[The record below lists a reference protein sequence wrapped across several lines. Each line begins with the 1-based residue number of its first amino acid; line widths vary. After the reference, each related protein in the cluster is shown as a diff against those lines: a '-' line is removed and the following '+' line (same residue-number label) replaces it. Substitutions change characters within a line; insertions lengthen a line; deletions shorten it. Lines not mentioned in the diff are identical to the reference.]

1 MKGFKSFA
9 DKTGIDFENGVTCV
23 VGPNGSGKSNITD
36 AIRWVLGE
44 QKVKTLRGSKM
55 EDVIFNGTSHR
66 KPLGYAEV
74 SLIFDNRDNI
84 LPIDYQEVNV
94 TRKVFRSGESQYI
107 INGAHCRLKD
117 IRDLFM
123 DTGIGIDGY
132 SMIGQGKID
141 SILSNKKDD
150 RRQIFDEASEI
161 VKFKNRKNEAVK
173 KLNNTEENLI
183 RVNDIVSELESR
195 VEPLRKEKEKASKY
209 LEFADRLKYLEINS
223 FIMESQTIK
232 EKLDEIAKDISD
244 FENNNIK
251 SIEELNRKK
260 ISFQDLEV
268 SKNEKSSVIDDLTR
282 KINLMME
289 EISAIKSGIEISAE
303 RISSCNREITGNK
316 EEIELSVR
324 RKNSFEEELKDI
336 ESSVKDLEVTLG
348 DKEGLEKKY
357 VGEIDSLKEDLKKLE
372 SSAEGDK
379 SLLVEILNKNE
390 RNKSDIE
397 NYKKM
402 YKEFYDRSCQ
412 LSNDINSLAEKI
424 QVSQSS
430 LEEEIKRRDSIE
442 SSLSEYNNKKDN
454 VLSEKLTLE
463 TRARN
468 LGEEIADEK
477 NKLTEARA
485 RLKVLENMERNFE
498 GFNRSVKSLM
508 KYVEGRNDSSFHG
521 VVGKLIET
529 PKKFETAI
537 EVALGG
543 AVQNVVCDSYDDAK
557 RYIEYLKK
565 TSSGRVTF
573 LPRYDLKYRV
583 PTEDF
588 SNTEGVLG
596 WGSQLVNYSS
606 EYKRVF
612 EYLLGNVLVMDT
624 YDNALK
630 LIRGKKIR
638 YRVVTL
644 SGEVLTSSGTV
655 TGGSMNKKSSNS
667 IIRRSREIKELSK
680 YVSETT
686 VKLKEQIA
694 IYNKDT
700 ERLRNIDS
708 EISSLD
714 KDINNKRMEKLSC
727 DNEIS
732 NYNVLL
738 SGSKEQTDKLSG
750 EKNIVE
756 ERIRNILDNISSL
769 ELDIKINEDNYQ
781 SYRSNIERFSTEIG
795 ELQDKISKK
804 TEELYSYRIE
814 VAKIKE
820 QNQSQ
825 NSRFASIKKDISVI
839 DTSIEGREEAIS
851 GLLLKVKELE
861 KETEILNEK
870 LIKGKEDFEKL
881 QNDIGKR
888 KEELQKIEEE
898 IRNTDISIKK
908 LDEELLNQEKIK
920 NKKEI
925 AKAKLETKFENF
937 VQNLWEK
944 YEIAY
949 LEAFEMKDEN
959 FDHENAEKEIKGLR
973 IKIKGLGDVNV
984 NAIQEYD
991 QVKERYE
998 FLTEQR
1004 KDLIDSKKSL
1014 MKIIGDLED
1023 QMIDQFKV
1031 KFEQIKIQFTTV
1043 FQDLFGGGRAD
1054 LIIKDEDNILD
1065 SDIEIIA
1072 QPPGKKLQSI
1082 NLMSGGEKA
1091 LTAISLLFAI
1101 LKIKPTPFCI
1111 LDEIEAALDDV
1122 NVFRFSEFL
1131 REFSSK
1137 SQFVVIT
1144 HRKGTMEIA
1153 DVLYG
1158 VTMEEFGIS
1167 KLLSLKLENI
1177 EEEIEY
1183 A

>member
-468 LGEEIADEK
+468 LGEEIA
-477 NKLTEARA
+477 R
-485 RLKVLENMERNFE
+485 
-498 GFNRSVKSLM
+498 
-508 KYVEGRNDSSFHG
+508 
-521 VVGKLIET
+521 
-529 PKKFETAI
+529 
-537 EVALGG
+537 
-543 AVQNVVCDSYDDAK
+543 
-557 RYIEYLKK
+557 
-565 TSSGRVTF
+565 
-573 LPRYDLKYRV
+573 
-583 PTEDF
+583 
-588 SNTEGVLG
+588 
-596 WGSQLVNYSS
+596 
-606 EYKRVF
+606 
-612 EYLLGNVLVMDT
+612 
-624 YDNALK
+624 
-630 LIRGKKIR
+630 
-638 YRVVTL
+638 
-644 SGEVLTSSGTV
+644 
-655 TGGSMNKKSSNS
+655 
-667 IIRRSREIKELSK
+667 
-680 YVSETT
+680 
-686 VKLKEQIA
+686 
-694 IYNKDT
+694 
-700 ERLRNIDS
+700 
-708 EISSLD
+708 
-714 KDINNKRMEKLSC
+714 
-727 DNEIS
+727 
-732 NYNVLL
+732 
-738 SGSKEQTDKLSG
+738 
-750 EKNIVE
+750 
-756 ERIRNILDNISSL
+756 
-769 ELDIKINEDNYQ
+769 
-781 SYRSNIERFSTEIG
+781 
-795 ELQDKISKK
+795 
-804 TEELYSYRIE
+804 
-814 VAKIKE
+814 
-820 QNQSQ
+820 
-825 NSRFASIKKDISVI
+825 
-839 DTSIEGREEAIS
+839 
-851 GLLLKVKELE
+851 
-861 KETEILNEK
+861 
-870 LIKGKEDFEKL
+870 
-881 QNDIGKR
+881 
-888 KEELQKIEEE
+888 
-898 IRNTDISIKK
+898 
-908 LDEELLNQEKIK
+908 
-920 NKKEI
+920 
-925 AKAKLETKFENF
+925 
-937 VQNLWEK
+937 
-944 YEIAY
+944 
-949 LEAFEMKDEN
+949 
-959 FDHENAEKEIKGLR
+959 
-973 IKIKGLGDVNV
+973 
-984 NAIQEYD
+984 
-991 QVKERYE
+991 
-998 FLTEQR
+998 
-1004 KDLIDSKKSL
+1004 
-1014 MKIIGDLED
+1014 
-1023 QMIDQFKV
+1023 
-1031 KFEQIKIQFTTV
+1031 
-1043 FQDLFGGGRAD
+1043 
-1054 LIIKDEDNILD
+1054 
-1065 SDIEIIA
+1065 
-1072 QPPGKKLQSI
+1072 
-1082 NLMSGGEKA
+1082 
-1091 LTAISLLFAI
+1091 ISLLK
-1101 LKIKPTPFCI
+1101 L
-1111 LDEIEAALDDV
+1111 EQG
-1122 NVFRFSEFL
+1122 
-1131 REFSSK
+1131 SK
-1137 SQFVVIT
+1137 S
-1144 HRKGTMEIA
+1144 
-1153 DVLYG
+1153 
-1158 VTMEEFGIS
+1158 
-1167 KLLSLKLENI
+1167 
-1177 EEEIEY
+1177 
-1183 A
+1183 